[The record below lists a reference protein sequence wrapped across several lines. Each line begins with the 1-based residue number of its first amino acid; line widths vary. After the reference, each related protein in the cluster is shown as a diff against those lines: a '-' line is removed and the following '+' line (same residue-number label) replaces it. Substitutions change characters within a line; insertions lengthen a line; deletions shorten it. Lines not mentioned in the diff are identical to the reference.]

1 MKGLST
7 KQLLH
12 TYQLNMPVHYNSK
25 WVSESR
31 SVVPDSLQP
40 HGQGFPQARILEWVA
55 LPFSRGSS
63 RPRSPALRAD
73 TLPSEPL
80 GKNHILV
87 ETPNFLI
94 HLSTPHTHLIALLTL
109 HLHLNN
115 CVWLEKNQWPGR
127 LELYIK
133 QIHHHIRRRQWHLT
147 PVLLPGKSHGR
158 RSLVGCGPRGR

>member
-1 MKGLST
+1 MAQSEVKCSDVAQSCLT
-7 KQLLH
+7 LCD
-12 TYQLNMPVHYNSK
+12 PV
-25 WVSESR
+25 
-31 SVVPDSLQP
+31 DCSLQGSSV
-40 HGQGFPQARILEWVA
+40 HGIFQARVLEWVA
-55 LPFSRGSS
+55 ISFSRGSS